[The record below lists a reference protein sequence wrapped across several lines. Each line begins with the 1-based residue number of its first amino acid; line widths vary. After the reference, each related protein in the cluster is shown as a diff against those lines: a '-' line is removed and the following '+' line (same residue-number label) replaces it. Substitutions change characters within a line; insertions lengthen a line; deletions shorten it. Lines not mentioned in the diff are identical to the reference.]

1 MLFKGSPMTPSQQ
14 QKGSEKLISLPYNN
28 ELLASV
34 FRGGGSPREACASA
48 VTAQGVAL
56 IFQAAAAQGMRVT
69 EPRLLFGIQDQN
81 WSSYSN
87 FLIKH

>member
-1 MLFKGSPMTPSQQ
+1 MTPSQQ

-28 ELLASV
+28 ELLESM
-34 FRGGGSPREACASA
+34 FKSRGSPREACASA
-48 VTAQGVAL
+48 VMVQGAAL
-56 IFQAAAAQGMRVT
+56 YFQAAVAQGMRVT
-69 EPRLLFGIQDQN
+69 EHRLLFGIQDQN

>member
-1 MLFKGSPMTPSQQ
+1 MTPSQQ

-28 ELLASV
+28 ELLESA
-34 FRGGGSPREACASA
+34 FKGGGSPRQARASA
-48 VTAQGVAL
+48 VTVQGVAL

-69 EPRLLFGIQDQN
+69 EHRLLFGIQDQN